1 LENDNVI
8 KDWLIREF
16 IDSDQKIAMVQILA
30 AGTLLLWHTSLASA
44 WTTPEGKWLLRI
56 RAGIQTTPIN
66 GQRLKLEHKTA
77 SHMTALYGNVVDD
90 DDNNDSRSEK
100 SNPLTAS
107 SSAERDEEFDID
119 VFLDT
124 PFFDPQ
130 QILDDETS
138 NSMLRR
144 LASFIQNDYETAE
157 IVMAGIMFVVLI
169 IASQEMLRIQYYGWD
184 NYVPFTKGIN
194 PGRLF

>member
-1 LENDNVI
+1 
-8 KDWLIREF
+8 
-16 IDSDQKIAMVQILA
+16 MVQILA
-30 AGTLLLWHTSLASA
+30 AGWTLLLWYTHLASA
-44 WTTPEGKWLLRI
+44 WTMPEGKWLPRI
-56 RAGIQTTPIN
+56 RAGLQITTDI
-66 GQRLKLEHKTA
+66 GQPQVLETKLA
-77 SHMTALYGNVVDD
+77 SQVTALYGKMDD
-90 DDNNDSRSEK
+90 DDSSDLTPEQ
-100 SNPLTAS
+100 SNPLSAS
-107 SSAERDEEFDID
+107 SSAERDDKFDID

-138 NSMLRR
+138 NSLLRR
-144 LASFIQNDYETAE
+144 WASFIQNDYETAE
-157 IVMAGIMFVVLI
+157 IIMAGIMFVILI